1 MENAED
7 ILEPIF
13 WRDEILQIMYWL
25 RGEGLGEV
33 IAPRDLISFL
43 QIDEEAARSHL
54 LKMKAEGYVSNPE
67 NANAKDLLDR
77 FQLSDFGISEGKRL
91 FAAEFA
97 GLMAQGHGECNN
109 PDCACHTL
117 GPDACEQH
125 LGEVHE
131 H

>member
-1 MENAED
+1 MDNAGD

-25 RGEGLGEV
+25 RGEGLGEI
-33 IAPRDLISFL
+33 IAPRDLVSFL
-43 QIDEEAARSHL
+43 QIDEASARGHL
-54 LKMKAEGYVSNPE
+54 LEMQAEGYVVCPE
-67 NANAKDLLDR
+67 NASAGDHFTLTE
-77 FQLSDFGISEGKRL
+77 FGIQEGQRL

-97 GLMAQGHGECNN
+97 GLTAQGHGECNN

-117 GPDACEQH
+117 GPDACEHH
-125 LGEVHE
+125 LGEILE

>member
-33 IAPRDLISFL
+33 IAPRDLVAFL
-43 QIDEEAARSHL
+43 QLEEETVRAHL
-54 LKMKAEGYVSNPE
+54 LEMQREGYVTCP
-67 NANAKDLLDR
+67 ANASAGDLRDR
-77 FQLSDFGISEGKRL
+77 FTLTDFGINEGKRL

-97 GLMAQGHGECNN
+97 GLTAQGHGECNN

-117 GPDACEQH
+117 GPEACEKH